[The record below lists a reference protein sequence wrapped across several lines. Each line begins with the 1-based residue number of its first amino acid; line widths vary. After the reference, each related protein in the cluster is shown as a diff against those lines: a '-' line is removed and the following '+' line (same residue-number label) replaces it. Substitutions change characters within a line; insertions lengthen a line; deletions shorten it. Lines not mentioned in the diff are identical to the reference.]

1 MDTITIDKIIAIL
14 VTGFFI
20 YRNTERTSN
29 YVGGLLILTF
39 GLTLLNIGILTTISV
54 ILYLLTVVTTIWL
67 VLTHRIKTDIQT
79 LISIF
84 LIGIIT
90 KGVPLLLNFPNY
102 AIFFYLSFAL
112 VLLYLY
118 FILFKKSANILV
130 ITTVPVMDCVITL
143 DLF

>member
-14 VTGFFI
+14 ITGFFI

-29 YVGGLLILTF
+29 YVGGLLILAF

-67 VLTHRIKTDIQT
+67 VLTHRVKTDIQT

-112 VLLYLY
+112 V
-118 FILFKKSANILV
+118 
-130 ITTVPVMDCVITL
+130 
-143 DLF
+143 

>member
-14 VTGFFI
+14 ITGFFI

-29 YVGGLLILTF
+29 YVGGLLILAF

-67 VLTHRIKTDIQT
+67 VLTHRVKTDIQT

>member
-14 VTGFFI
+14 ITGFFI

-29 YVGGLLILTF
+29 YVGGLLILAF

-67 VLTHRIKTDIQT
+67 VLTHRVKTDIQT

-130 ITTVPVMDCVITL
+130 ITTVPIMDCVITL